1 MMGLVFNRQNIYRV
15 FTTKLDR
22 DSDNSYDLQET
33 VVPGGDY
40 LRPWKTAPP
49 CAERQATGADIKR
62 SARCAGRTRAGRVR
76 P

>member
-40 LRPWKTAPP
+40 LRPWKTAL
-49 CAERQATGADIKR
+49 RQATGVDIKR
-62 SARCAGRTRAGRVR
+62 SARCAGRTRAGGVR